1 MTITKPLTLY
11 STMSRKKETFKP
23 IKEGKVGMYVCGVTV
38 YDYCHIGH
46 GRTFVA
52 FDVIRRWLMERGN
65 EVTFVRNVTDVDDKI
80 IRRAAEKGISTKEL
94 TDFYTKAMQEDM
106 ESLGCLPP
114 T

>member
-1 MTITKPLTLY
+1 M
-11 STMSRKKETFKP
+11 
-23 IKEGKVGMYVCGVTV
+23 
-38 YDYCHIGH
+38 
-46 GRTFVA
+46 A

-106 ESLGCLPP
+106 ESLGLSLIHISRGLRSQRSICCGACARPSSARKP
-114 T
+114 KGRDRRKPGRNPIRDKF